1 MKKKTMEDNEECVEK
16 ILKLLDE
23 YNCKIEYDD
32 ELNSKWSFALIPTQ
46 TNL

>member
-1 MKKKTMEDNEECVEK
+1 MEDNEECVEK

-32 ELNSKWSFALIPTQ
+32 ELGMVICVDSD
-46 TNL
+46 TNKFVNI